1 MGYVVNGMRHLI
13 YGADLAID
21 PAHDA
26 GAAWLHFAGD
36 WRCPP
41 LAVRKNKY
49 WTLKTLK
56 PEIAV

>member
-1 MGYVVNGMRHLI
+1 MRHLI
-13 YGADLAID
+13 YGGDLSMIVPTLAGLLGYTVL
-21 PAHDA
+21 
-26 GAAWLHFAGD
+26 GAALST
-36 WRCPP
+36 